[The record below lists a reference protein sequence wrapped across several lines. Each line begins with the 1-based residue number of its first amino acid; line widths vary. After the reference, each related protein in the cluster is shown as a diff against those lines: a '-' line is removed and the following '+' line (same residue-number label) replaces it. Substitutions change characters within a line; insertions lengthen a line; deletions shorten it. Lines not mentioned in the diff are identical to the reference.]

1 MARKL
6 IVGVILLL
14 AAGCGGSSAPQPIA
28 WQQCN
33 GERAYEHVAKLVG
46 YGPHP
51 SGSEALGR
59 AASYI
64 TTQLQDYGLTA
75 DEQVFVAQTPYGT
88 KQFRNV
94 IAKTRV
100 QQGGPNRVIIIG
112 SHYDTKLFTNVTFVG
127 ANDSGSST
135 GTLLEIARVAADQP
149 NLWFVFFDG
158 EEAMVQFSD
167 TDGLWGS
174 KFFVDNLK
182 SKDEVKDIKAMVL
195 LDMVGDKNLKV
206 TVAGTIGQE
215 VFDAARAAGF
225 RDYFSYGANAI
236 LDDHVPFERAGIPA
250 VDLIDADL
258 IKFNYGNPP
267 GPREYWHTERDTL
280 DKIAPHSLE
289 IVGQTTL
296 RLIELLENQA
306 AGH

>member
-6 IVGVILLL
+6 IAGIVALLV
-14 AAGCGGSSAPQPIA
+14 AGCDGSTVPQPIA
-28 WQQCN
+28 WQQCS
-33 GERAYEHVAKLVG
+33 GQRAYEHVAKLVG
-46 YGPHP
+46 YGPRP

-75 DEQVFVAQTPYGT
+75 DEQVFVGQTPNGT

-94 IAKTRV
+94 IGKTRI
-100 QQGGPNRVIIIG
+100 QQGGPNRVIIIA

-127 ANDSGSST
+127 ANDGGSST

-158 EEAMVQFSD
+158 EEAMVQYSD

-182 SKDEVKDIKAMVL
+182 NKDKVKDVKAMVL
-195 LDMVGDKNLKV
+195 LDMVGDKDLKV

-225 RDYFSYGANAI
+225 RGYFAYGANTI

-250 VDLIDADL
+250 VDLIDAEL
-258 IKFNYGNPP
+258 IKANYGNPP
-267 GPREYWHTERDTL
+267 GPREYWHTDRDTL
-280 DKIAPHSLE
+280 DKIGPHSLE
-289 IVGQTTL
+289 VVGQTTL

>member
-6 IVGVILLL
+6 TAAVVFVLV
-14 AAGCGGSSAPQPIA
+14 AGCGGSTAPQSIQ
-28 WQQCN
+28 WQQFS
-33 GERAYEHVAKLVG
+33 GQRAYKDVATLVG
-46 YGPHP
+46 YGPRP

-64 TTQLQDYGLTA
+64 TTQLQDCGVTA
-75 DEQVFVAQTPYGT
+75 EEQVFVGQTPFGT

-94 IAKTRV
+94 IGKTRI
-100 QQGGPNRVIIIG
+100 QQGGPNRVIIIA
-112 SHYDTKLFTNVTFVG
+112 SHYDTKLFTNGTFVG
-127 ANDSGSST
+127 ANDGGSST

-158 EEAMVQFSD
+158 EEAMVQYSD

-174 KFFVDNLK
+174 KFFVNNLK
-182 SKDEVKDIKAMVL
+182 SKDELKGIKAMVL

-215 VFDAARAAGF
+215 VFDAARLAGY
-225 RDYFSYGANAI
+225 RDYFTYGANAI
-236 LDDHVPFERAGIPA
+236 LDDHVPFERAEIPA
-250 VDLIDADL
+250 VDLIDAEL
-258 IKFNYGNPP
+258 IKFNFGNPP

-280 DKIAPHSLE
+280 DKIASHSLE
-289 IVGQTTL
+289 VVGQTTL
-296 RLIELLENQA
+296 RLIEILQNQA

>member
-6 IVGVILLL
+6 TVGVVLLL
-14 AAGCGGSSAPQPIA
+14 VAGCGGSTAPQPIA

-64 TTQLQDYGLTA
+64 TSQLQDYGLTA

-182 SKDEVKDIKAMVL
+182 SKDEVKDIKAMIL

-206 TVAGTIGQE
+206 TVAGTIGQQ

-306 AGH
+306 SGH

>member
-6 IVGVILLL
+6 IAGVVLLL
-14 AAGCGGSSAPQPIA
+14 VAGCGGSSTPQPIQ
-28 WQQCN
+28 WQQFS
-33 GERAYEHVAKLVG
+33 GQRAYEHVAKLVG
-46 YGPHP
+46 YGPRP

-75 DEQVFVAQTPYGT
+75 DEQVFVGQTPYGT

-94 IAKTRV
+94 IGKTRI
-100 QQGGPNRVIIIG
+100 QQGGPNRVIIIA

-127 ANDSGSST
+127 ANDGGSST

-158 EEAMVQFSD
+158 EEAMVQYSD

-182 SKDEVKDIKAMVL
+182 NKDQAKDIKAMIL

-225 RDYFSYGANAI
+225 RDYFTYGANTI

-250 VDLIDADL
+250 VDLIDAEL
-258 IKFNYGNPP
+258 IKSDYRNPP
-267 GPREYWHTERDTL
+267 GPREYWHTDRDTL
-280 DKIAPHSLE
+280 DKIGPHSLE
-289 IVGQTTL
+289 VVGQTTL